1 MDAIVKKSSKRKW
14 FFLLVL
20 LLLVF
25 FLSLFVG
32 RYSISP
38 IDVWRILLS
47 PIFAQQPGEFAIEKS
62 VIIGIR
68 LPRTLLTMLV
78 GAGLSISGAAFQG
91 LFRNPLVSPDILGV
105 SAGAGFGAVLGIL
118 LIGVTPVISLF
129 ALPFGVMSVVLA
141 CLLGK
146 IRNATPVLS
155 LVLAGIVVSSVFS
168 ALISLIKYAADPYD
182 KLPAIIYW
190 LMGSFTK
197 ASYDDLKL
205 VTLPVLTGITVLLLI
220 RWRINVLSLGDEE
233 AHSLG
238 VNPGRLR
245 WLIIAAVTVVTASA
259 VTVAGIIGWVGLV
272 IPHMGRMIVGVDHK
286 ALLPA
291 TVVIGATFLTFI
303 DIVARTATAAEIPIG
318 ILTAIIGAPFFAFL
332 LKKTKGGWL

>member
-1 MDAIVKKSSKRKW
+1 VDAIVKKSSKRKW